1 MDIIKNAPISCME
14 NAFSVKGLNVVVT
27 GGNRGLGRGISQ
39 AFAECGANVAI
50 LCRNEESG
58 ANAAKE
64 LESLGGKCFC
74 VQCDVGDFD
83 SVVAAKEAVAREFDH
98 IDVLVNNTGIDSP
111 QKPHSTM
118 SGLKSG
124 SAS

>member
-50 LCRNEESG
+50 LC
-58 ANAAKE
+58 
-64 LESLGGKCFC
+64 
-74 VQCDVGDFD
+74 
-83 SVVAAKEAVAREFDH
+83 
-98 IDVLVNNTGIDSP
+98 
-111 QKPHSTM
+111 
-118 SGLKSG
+118 
-124 SAS
+124 

>member
-39 AFAECGANVAI
+39 AFAECGANVSI

-58 ANAAKE
+58 ANAEKE
-64 LESLGGKCFC
+64 LESLGGKCF
-74 VQCDVGDFD
+74 
-83 SVVAAKEAVAREFDH
+83 
-98 IDVLVNNTGIDSP
+98 
-111 QKPHSTM
+111 
-118 SGLKSG
+118 
-124 SAS
+124 